1 MGKIIAIA
9 VPKGGVGKSTTA
21 VNLAASLAI
30 AEKKVL
36 VVDLDPMGTCGIAF
50 GLEPENMKG
59 GVFEI
64 FNFTKSINEVI
75 HKTKIQ
81 NLDFIPSR
89 IDQFINEERLNRLAD
104 NKMMLRYVL
113 RGLIY
118 HYDYIFIDCPP
129 YLRGLT
135 TCALLASDSAIL
147 PMMAESFSLIAIKR
161 MLDHVEWIRK
171 QGNSLLVV
179 EGILLNMF
187 EPRTKISNLIVEEL
201 RKDYDALIFKTYI
214 PKNTALAEATYN
226 KTPAILYDASA
237 KGSVAFLELAEEIMQ
252 RTNQSSVYN

>member
-36 VVDLDPMGTCGIAF
+36 VVDLDPMGTCGVAF
-50 GLEPENMKG
+50 GIEPENMKG

-64 FNFTKSINEVI
+64 FNFTKSVNEVI
-75 HKTKIQ
+75 HKTQIQ

-89 IDQFINEERLNRLAD
+89 IEEFINEERLNRLAE

-118 HYDYIFIDCPP
+118 NYDYIIIDCPP

-135 TCALLASDSAIL
+135 TCALLAADSAIL
-147 PMMAESFSLIAIKR
+147 PMMAESFSLIAVNR
-161 MLDHVEWIRK
+161 MLEHVKWIKK

-187 EPRTKISNLIVEEL
+187 EPRTKIANLIVEEL
-201 RKDYDALIFKTYI
+201 NKEHQALVFKTFI
-214 PKNTALAEATYN
+214 PKNTALSEATYN

-237 KGSVAFLELAEEIMQ
+237 KGSVAFLQLAEELMQ
-252 RTNQSSVYN
+252 RTNHGHVYN